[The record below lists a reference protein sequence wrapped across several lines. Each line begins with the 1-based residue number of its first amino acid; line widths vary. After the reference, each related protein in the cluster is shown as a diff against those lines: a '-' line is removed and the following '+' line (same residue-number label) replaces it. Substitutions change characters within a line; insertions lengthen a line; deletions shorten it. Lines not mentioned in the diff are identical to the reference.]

1 MLNTREILCLNKRV
15 NILKKYPLH
24 FRGNIVDR
32 LEIG

>member
-15 NILKKYPLH
+15 NIHMKYPLH
-24 FRGNIVDR
+24 FRENIADR